1 MSKLEELRQ
10 AFSLATPGVWL
21 SKDDHAPNM
30 AAVGTGVEGWLGLA
44 QMFGDT
50 QKEANANAQF
60 IALALQQ
67 GRRCLRVI
75 HGKGHGSPGRLPV
88 LKHLSRGWLA
98 QREDILAFCQAR
110 PHDGGDGA
118 LLVLLQA
125 SAGPRGRVAPESH

>member
-1 MSKLEELRQ
+1 MRIR
-10 AFSLATPGVWL
+10 TPGWSSDNTLRV
-21 SKDDHAPNM
+21 H
-30 AAVGTGVEGWLGLA
+30 
-44 QMFGDT
+44 
-50 QKEANANAQF
+50 F
-60 IALALQQ
+60 IALSLQQ

-110 PHDGGDGA
+110 PHDGGEGA

-125 SAGPRGRVAPESH
+125 GGAPRA

>member
-60 IALALQQ
+60 IALAHNAMPML
-67 GRRCLRVI
+67 LEAAEAL
-75 HGKGHGSPGRLPV
+75 KGMLEVFGDEFDMGDSEVCDAARAV
-88 LKHLSRGWLA
+88 LEKLK
-98 QREDILAFCQAR
+98 
-110 PHDGGDGA
+110 
-118 LLVLLQA
+118 
-125 SAGPRGRVAPESH
+125 